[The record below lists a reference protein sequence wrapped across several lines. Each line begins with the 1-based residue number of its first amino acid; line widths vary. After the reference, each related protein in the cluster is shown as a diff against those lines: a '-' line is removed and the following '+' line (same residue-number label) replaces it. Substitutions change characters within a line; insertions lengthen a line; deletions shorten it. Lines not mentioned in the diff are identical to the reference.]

1 MPKKSKTFYETMD
14 DTFLDIFKNDK
25 QVIMM
30 GLGINDPKKIFNTTR
45 KVCKKF
51 PNRIFDVPISENS
64 IFIFYITY
72 GNYLIFK
79 LSKCKTSIQY
89 IVIHFQNCINFYWFS
104 IHYIIYFIFF

>member
-64 IFIFYITY
+64 ITGIAIGCSLNNLKPIITHQR
-72 GNYLIFK
+72 LDFSLLTID
-79 LSKCKTSIQY
+79 Q
-89 IVIHFQNCINFYWFS
+89 IVNQAAKWYYMFDGKKMS
-104 IHYIIYFIFF
+104 L